1 MSDTSSSPG
10 RRTRSRFA
18 TAGVT
23 WSIMVACILVF
34 LAQQVSGGVN
44 GELSLRLIFYP
55 QLITVEPWTVV
66 TSLFAHASLLHILFN
81 MYSLYALGPSLEQ
94 ALGHWR
100 FAVLYFLSGIG
111 GSVGVLLL
119 NSGPVLGASGAIFGL
134 LGAYFVI
141 ERRMGGNITQLLVV
155 IALNL
160 GIGFIVPGIAWQAHI
175 GGLLVGALVAVIYLR
190 PRTRTAPHLQ
200 AQLLWATAAGILA
213 IALVKIVLF

>member
-1 MSDTSSSPG
+1 M
-10 RRTRSRFA
+10 A
-18 TAGVT
+18 
-23 WSIMVACILVF
+23 ACILVF
-34 LAQQVSGGVN
+34 LAQQATGGVD

-119 NSGPVLGASGAIFGL
+119 DSGAVLGASGAIFGL

-141 ERRMGGNITQLLVV
+141 ERRMGGSMTQLIVV

-160 GIGFIVPGIAWQAHI
+160 GIGFVVPGIAWQAHV

-200 AQLLWATAAGILA
+200 AQLLWATAAGILI
-213 IALVKIVLF
+213 IALVKIGLF